1 VREPEGIETP
11 RPGKSSESGL
21 VKTNHLHPQV
31 WICAILR
38 EVHAADVQFSGS
50 VLAILTGSVGRTYRW
65 PITSAVRSPMHAS
78 ARHTVNTD
86 IDRLGTTVER

>member
-31 WICAILR
+31 WIRAILR
-38 EVHAADVQFSGS
+38 EVHAADVQFSRS
-50 VLAILTGSVGRTYRW
+50 VLAILIGSVGETLSVAYHECRAQPY
-65 PITSAVRSPMHAS
+65 
-78 ARHTVNTD
+78 AR
-86 IDRLGTTVER
+86 ERAPHCKHRH